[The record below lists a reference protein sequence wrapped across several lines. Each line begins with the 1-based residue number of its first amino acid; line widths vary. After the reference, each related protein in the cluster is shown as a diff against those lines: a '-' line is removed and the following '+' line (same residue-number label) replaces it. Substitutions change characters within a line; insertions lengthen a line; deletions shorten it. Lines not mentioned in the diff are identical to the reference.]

1 MASLPGDRPTIFAPS
16 TAAGRAGVAILRLSG
31 PGAGGAL
38 EALIRRDLPNPRVAT
53 RAVIRD
59 PATHEPLDDALVL
72 WFPAPRSFTGE
83 DVVELHVHGSRAVVA
98 AIVEALG
105 RLPGLRLA
113 EPGEFAR
120 RAFEAGKLDL
130 AAIEGL
136 ADLVAAET
144 RAQARQA
151 LRQLQ
156 GELGRRAASW
166 RERIT
171 RALAHAEAEID
182 FPDEDLP
189 GGLIAALAPEL
200 ATLAAEIAAA
210 LEDGGRGER
219 LRAGVQVAIIGP
231 PNAGKSTLLNLLAR
245 REAAIVSPTPGTTRD
260 IVELQL
266 DIDGYPVVVADTAG
280 LRAVAAGAGGHDAIE
295 AEGIRRAR
303 ARAEDAD
310 LRVALIDASAPDT
323 AAVAP
328 LVQPGDLV
336 VVNKIDLK
344 PELAGKV
351 DNALVVSLTEGTG
364 VATLHDALAARVRAL
379 CGAGIAE
386 APLVTRARHRAALAD
401 CRAAI
406 ERAQAATQ
414 PELIAEDLRLA
425 ARAIG
430 RIAGKVDVEDVLDAI
445 FREFC
450 IGK

>member
-1 MASLPGDRPTIFAPS
+1 MDRTTIFAPS
-16 TAAGRAGVAILRLSG
+16 TATGRAGVAIVRVSG
-31 PGAGGAL
+31 PRAARTL
-38 EALIRRDLPNPRVAT
+38 EALISRDLPPPRVAT

-59 PATHEPLDDALVL
+59 PATHEPIDDGLVL

-83 DVVELHVHGSRAVVA
+83 NVAELHVHGSRAVVTA
-98 AIVEALG
+98 LLDALG
-105 RLPGLRLA
+105 RMPELALA
-113 EPGEFAR
+113 EPGAFAR

-136 ADLVAAET
+136 ADLIAAET

-182 FPDEDLP
+182 FPDENLP
-189 GGLIAALAPEL
+189 GGLVAALAPDL
-200 ATLAAEIAAA
+200 ARLASEIAAT
-210 LEDGGRGER
+210 LGDGGHGER
-219 LRAGVQVAIIGP
+219 LRAGVRIAIIGP
-231 PNAGKSTLLNLLAR
+231 PNAGKSTLLNLLAA
-245 REAAIVSPTPGTTRD
+245 REAAIVSPVPGTTRD
-260 IVELQL
+260 IVELAL
-266 DIDGYPVVVADTAG
+266 DLDGWPVVLADTAG
-280 LRAVAAGAGGHDAIE
+280 LRAVDADEGGHAAIE

-303 ARAEDAD
+303 NRAADAD
-310 LRVALIDASAPDT
+310 LRLALVDASAPDT
-323 AAVAP
+323 GAVAP

-336 VVNKIDLK
+336 VVNKIDLR
-344 PELAGKV
+344 PELAGRIA
-351 DNALVVSLTEGTG
+351 NALAVSLTAGTG
-364 VATLHDALAARVRAL
+364 VEALRAAVVARVRAL
-379 CGAGIAE
+379 CGAGVAE
-386 APLVTRARHRAALAD
+386 APLITRARHRAALVD
-401 CRAAI
+401 CGAALA
-406 ERAQAATQ
+406 RAQAATQ

-430 RIAGKVDVEDVLDAI
+430 RIAGRVDVEDVLDAI

>member
-1 MASLPGDRPTIFAPS
+1 MAI
-16 TAAGRAGVAILRLSG
+16 VRLSG
-31 PGAGGAL
+31 PAAGRTL
-38 EALIRRDLPNPRVAT
+38 ETLIRRDLPSARIAT
-53 RAVIRD
+53 RAAIRD
-59 PATHEPLDDALVL
+59 PATHEVVDEGLVL

-83 DVVELHVHGSRAVVA
+83 NVAELHVHGSRAVVA
-98 AIVEALG
+98 ALIDVLG
-105 RLPGLRLA
+105 RMPGLRLA

-120 RAFEAGKLDL
+120 RAFEAGKLEL
-130 AAIEGL
+130 VAVEGL

-156 GELGRRAASW
+156 GEFGRRAASW

-171 RALAHAEAEID
+171 RALANAEAEID
-182 FPDEDLP
+182 FPDENLP

-200 ATLAAEIAAA
+200 ATLAREMAAT

-219 LRAGVQVAIIGP
+219 LRTGVQIAIIGP
-231 PNAGKSTLLNLLAR
+231 PNAGKSTLLNLLAA

-260 IVELQL
+260 VVELQL
-266 DIDGYPVVVADTAG
+266 DLDGYPVIVADTAG
-280 LRAVAAGAGGHDAIE
+280 LRTVDANADGHAAIE
-295 AEGIRRAR
+295 AEGIRRAS
-303 ARAEDAD
+303 ARAQDAD
-310 LRVALIDASAPDT
+310 IRVALIDASAPDT
-323 AAVAP
+323 SAIAS

-336 VVNKIDLK
+336 VVNKIDLR
-344 PELAGKV
+344 PELEGKV
-351 DNALVVSLTEGTG
+351 DKALVVSLTSGTG
-364 VATLHDALAARVRAL
+364 VPALREALTARVKAL
-379 CGAGIAE
+379 CGAGVAD
-386 APLVTRARHRAALAD
+386 APLITRARHRAALVD

-406 ERAQAATQ
+406 ERAQAAQQ

-430 RIAGKVDVEDVLDAI
+430 RIAGRVDVEDVLDAI